1 MIALVDCNNFYT
13 SCERSFNPALNGK
26 PIVVLSNNDGCVIS
40 RSNEAKAIIPMGA
53 PAYQYQEIFKR
64 HNIHVFSS
72 NYPLYGDM
80 SQRVMNTLKIFTPE
94 VEIYSIDEA
103 FLNLSG
109 LGDKN
114 WQEYGLQIQETV
126 KKITRI
132 PVSIGIAPTRAL
144 GKVANKIAKQFH
156 AKTGGVYLISSNE
169 QRLKALK
176 WTKIE
181 DVWGIGRR
189 LSKKLKAMGIFT
201 AFEFTQL
208 SDDFIKQNF
217 SIIELRLK
225 KELEGI
231 PMPVI
236 EKLETKKSIA
246 ITRTFE
252 HAINDFEQLK
262 ERIFTFSS
270 VCAKKLRQ
278 QKTKCQFITVF
289 IRTNTHNKNFA
300 QYGNGT
306 VISLP
311 FATNSSIILS
321 KQALKALEIIYKPNF
336 KYKRAGVVVSGIQA
350 ENTEQ
355 LNIFEQENPK
365 HKEIMQALDHINH
378 KFGSNTLK
386 LATQNPKQTWI
397 MRQEHLSPRYTTDW
411 DELLEVK

>member
-1 MIALVDCNNFYT
+1 MVALVDCNNFYT
-13 SCERSFNPALNGK
+13 SCERSFNPTLNGK

-40 RSNEAKAIIPMGA
+40 RSSEAKPLIPMGA
-53 PAYQYQEIFKR
+53 PAYQYQEVFKQ

-80 SQRVMNTLKIFTPE
+80 SQRVMNTLRLFTPE

-109 LGDKN
+109 LGEKD
-114 WQEYGLQIQETV
+114 WQSYGKQMQETV

-144 GKVANKIAKQFH
+144 SKVANKIAKQFYLR
-156 AKTGGVYLISSNE
+156 TGGVYLISSDE

-189 LSKKLKAMGIFT
+189 LSKRLKAINIFT
-201 AFEFTQL
+201 AYEFTQL

-225 KELEGI
+225 KELEGT
-231 PMPVI
+231 PMPFA
-236 EKLETKKSIA
+236 EKMETKKSIA

-252 HAINDFEQLK
+252 HSINDFEQLK
-262 ERIFTFSS
+262 ERIFTFST

-278 QKTKCQFITVF
+278 QQTKCQFITVF
-289 IRTNTHNKNFA
+289 IRTNTHNKNLD
-300 QYGNGT
+300 QYGNGA

-311 FATNSSIILS
+311 YATNSSIIIS
-321 KQALKALEIIYKPNF
+321 KYASEALESIYKSNF
-336 KYKRAGVVVSGIQA
+336 KYKRAGVIVSGILA

-355 LNIFEQENPK
+355 LNIFEQEDPQ
-365 HKEIMQALDHINH
+365 HKEIMQALDFINH

-386 LATQNPKQTWI
+386 LATQNLKQTWI
-397 MRQEHLSPRYTTDW
+397 MRQEHLSPRYTTNW
-411 DELLEVK
+411 SELLEVK